1 MNDVPESIVQQLEM
15 ITPNSLDDII
25 RTNREEAKLYLS
37 MEAELAALRRPIPIG
52 PVKGRITHWCFVT
65 FFVTGESWAGVSLTS
80 FNAAEN
86 SSWMTSVV
94 TAISGT
100 TVLTKSGSIYILVGE
115 PTTEPD
121 LPYICATLNSWGVGQ
136 RLGVPP
142 FFF

>member
-1 MNDVPESIVQQLEM
+1 MKDVSESIVQQLEI
-15 ITPNSLDDII
+15 ITPKSLDDII
-25 RTNREEAKLYLS
+25 RRNREKAKMYLS
-37 MEAELAALRRPIPIG
+37 TEAELAALQGPMPIG

-65 FFVTGESWAGVSLTS
+65 FFITGENWAGVSLTG

-94 TAISGT
+94 TAISGDA
-100 TVLTKSGSIYILVGE
+100 VLTKSGSIYILVGE

-136 RLGVPP
+136 LLGVPP